1 MDIFLV
7 TATFKNTA
15 LMAWAYD
22 LLVKVIEDG
31 TLNNEFEGFKV
42 LGRYHASY
50 SNNVYIIFEAASHI
64 KMTEHFA
71 PWKVKFD
78 IDFDIKPV
86 MNDQEKVAK
95 HKLVGSLMATEQ
107 KMGFAGWYNLVI
119 NIRLDHIVAIKFSF

>member
-1 MDIFLV
+1 MNTFLV

-15 LMAWAYD
+15 LMSSAYD
-22 LLVKVIEDG
+22 LFVKVIEDG
-31 TLNNEFEGFKV
+31 TLNDEFEGFKV

-50 SNNVYIIFEAASHI
+50 SNNVYIIVEAASHL

-86 MNDQEKVAK
+86 MNDNEKVAE

-107 KMGFAGWYNLVI
+107 KMGFAG
-119 NIRLDHIVAIKFSF
+119 

>member
-1 MDIFLV
+1 MNTFLV

-15 LMAWAYD
+15 LMASAYD
-22 LLVKVIEDG
+22 LFVNVIEDG
-31 TLNNEFEGFKV
+31 TLNDEFEGFKV

-50 SNNVYIIFEAASHI
+50 SNNVYIIVEAANHL

-86 MNDQEKVAK
+86 MNDQEKVAE

-107 KMGFAGWYNLVI
+107 KMGFAG
-119 NIRLDHIVAIKFSF
+119 